1 MELHRSLSFHSEAK
15 MKPVITFTIPASEY
29 HRTRSKVIYEKVITD
44 KRTKERRR
52 QPKHRKKINVDN

>member
-1 MELHRSLSFHSEAK
+1 

-44 KRTKERRR
+44 KRQKERRR
-52 QPKHRKKINVDN
+52 HPKHKRKIDVDQVAD

>member
-1 MELHRSLSFHSEAK
+1 